1 MPALKI
7 TILVEVEPN
16 GLTLDQV
23 SQIARVRVQEAI
35 GGHTLFGLTG
45 VTARHISVSV
55 TQLKEVKPCSQTNT
69 SSPSA

>member
-45 VTARHISVSV
+45 ATAKHISVSV
-55 TQLKEVKPCSQTNT
+55 TQLKEVGKESACTQKKP
-69 SSPSA
+69 